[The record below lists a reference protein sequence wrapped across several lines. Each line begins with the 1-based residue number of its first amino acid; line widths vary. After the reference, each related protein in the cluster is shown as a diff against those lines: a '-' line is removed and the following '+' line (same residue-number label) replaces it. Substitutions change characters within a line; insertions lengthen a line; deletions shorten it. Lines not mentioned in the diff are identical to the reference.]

1 MIRKMFTRFKSFKN
15 RLWISLVGTYLVLG
29 TASTA
34 SAQATTNP
42 FDTSKI
48 ISDQAGDTMTG
59 QIGYYIAVGGKVVI
73 AMIMVVGVGVAIA
86 RIVAAF
92 QATEREGWGQFGT
105 TIAFS
110 ILLLAVMAIIANFA
124 WGWAEAIG
132 GMFT

>member
-15 RLWISLVGTYLVLG
+15 RLWISLVGTYLALG
-29 TASTA
+29 TAS
-34 SAQATTNP
+34 AQTTNP

-73 AMIMVVGVGVAIA
+73 SMIMVVGVGVAIA